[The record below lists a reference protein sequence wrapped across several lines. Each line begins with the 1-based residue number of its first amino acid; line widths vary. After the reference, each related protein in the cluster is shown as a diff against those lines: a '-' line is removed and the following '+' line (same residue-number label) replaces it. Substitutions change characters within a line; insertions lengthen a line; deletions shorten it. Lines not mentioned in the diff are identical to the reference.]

1 MKVVHTIEEC
11 RQVRSTL
18 GKLAFVPTMGALHDG
33 HISLINYGKQHAD
46 HVAVS
51 IFVNPTQF
59 GPREDFTKYP
69 RPIEV
74 DLKKCEEAGVELL
87 FNPPPEEMYRPGEP
101 PIIVDLPEL
110 STILEGKHRPGH
122 FKGVCQVVAKLFN
135 IVQPQVAMFGNKDFQ
150 QLRIIQ
156 AMTEALNFPIQ
167 IIGCPTVREKDG
179 LAMSSRNQY
188 LSPDERE
195 RALSI
200 SRALMLAS
208 GEARAGVK
216 QANRLVATM
225 QNLLLDPGNLGRVPV
240 SIDYVAA
247 VDATTLKPVDV
258 ITGPTVLA
266 IAARVGSTRLIDN
279 MTIVPS
285 ERDIPKDK

>member
-1 MKVVHTIEEC
+1 
-11 RQVRSTL
+11 
-18 GKLAFVPTMGALHDG
+18 
-33 HISLINYGKQHAD
+33 
-46 HVAVS
+46 
-51 IFVNPTQF
+51 
-59 GPREDFTKYP
+59 
-69 RPIEV
+69 
-74 DLKKCEEAGVELL
+74 VELL